1 MYCKGGLQIRPPT
14 MKIATKNTKDHE
26 EKLTFLER
34 EGYTPEGP
42 GCVEVIQ
49 RNQNCIDINPLL
61 YYSVNEKGGTLMER
75 SMKTIR
81 LPVELLEQMRPLI
94 AKKNITFTN
103 FVIEAIMNYMRVL
116 NYQEGI
122 DASFGAWKDNQHP
135 ELKDGK
141 GFSIGTL

>member
-1 MYCKGGLQIRPPT
+1 
-14 MKIATKNTKDHE
+14 
-26 EKLTFLER
+26 
-34 EGYTPEGP
+34 
-42 GCVEVIQ
+42 
-49 RNQNCIDINPLL
+49 
-61 YYSVNEKGGTLMER
+61 MER

-135 ELKDGK
+135 ELKGGVSDYVRK
-141 GFSIGTL
+141 LRKERTKRIENRI